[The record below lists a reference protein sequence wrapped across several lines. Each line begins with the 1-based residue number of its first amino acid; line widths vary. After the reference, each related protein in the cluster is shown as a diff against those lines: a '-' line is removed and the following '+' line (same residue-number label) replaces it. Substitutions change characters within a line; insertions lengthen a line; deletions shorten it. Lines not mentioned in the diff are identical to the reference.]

1 MATTVTGLSP
11 ADIITVN
18 LSFESQTTATRNFGA
33 LLVVGDSDVLSDTET
48 VREYAGLTGVTT
60 DFGTASPE
68 YAAAAAFFGQSPSP
82 TSLRVGK
89 IRSGETALSAVTR
102 LRASTADWYG
112 LGIATAVPQ
121 TDSENV
127 SVAQFIEGA
136 SPSSVFCITTAASTT
151 PSSTSTT
158 DLASTLAAATLNR
171 TFVQYSSTSPY
182 AALSLFGLFA
192 TIDYTGVATTITAK
206 FKTEPGITAE
216 TLTETE
222 AAALDSKFCNYYV
235 TYQTG
240 ATYVQQGWMCSG
252 RWIDSQIGAD
262 AFVNAIQVAG
272 INLLAS
278 MKKVPQTDPGMT
290 TMKAAYNNICEQF
303 VSNGFLGGGLIWN
316 GPTIGSLN
324 TGDTLSEGYYIYK
337 PKISTQSAA
346 DRGARKAVSMTICLN
361 EAGAVHSGIINVN
374 VEQ

>member
-1 MATTVTGLSP
+1 MATITSGLSP

-18 LSFESQTTATRNFGA
+18 LTFNTETTTTRNFGA
-33 LLVVGDSDVLSDTET
+33 LLVVGDSSVLTDTET
-48 VREYAGLTGVTT
+48 VRDYTGLTAVAT
-60 DFGTASPE
+60 DFGTTAPE

-82 TSLRVGK
+82 TSLRIGK
-89 IRSGETALSAVTR
+89 IRSGETALTAVTR
-102 LRASTADWYG
+102 LRASTSDWYG
-112 LGIATAVPQ
+112 LGIATTTAQ
-121 TDSENV
+121 TDADTV
-127 SVAQFIEGA
+127 ALAQFIEAA
-136 SPSSVFCITTAASTT
+136 SPSSVFCVTTADTATT
-151 PSSTSTT
+151 LGTSTT

-171 TFVQYSSTSPY
+171 TFVQYSSTSSY
-182 AALSLFGLFA
+182 AALSLFALFA

-206 FKTEPGITAE
+206 FKTEPGVAAE

-222 AAALDSKFCNYYV
+222 ATVLDSKFCNYYV

-240 ATYVQQGWMCSG
+240 ASYVQQGWMSSG

-278 MKKVPQTDPGMT
+278 MKKVPQTDAGMT

-303 VSNGFLGGGLIWN
+303 VTNGFLGGGLIWN